1 MDSDQK
7 FIESLQTLI
16 DDLDY
21 ERPNKGEIIKQ
32 HDLFIRVYQEYER
45 HALNIL
51 KRLKNNNSNS
61 KKKLII
67 NDLMAQLAM
76 IYSIRYPEDVETT
89 NNLNNLMKKSATRK
103 RKSRKARQGLC

>member
-21 ERPNKGEIIKQ
+21 ERTNKKTINEE
-32 HDLFIRVYQEYER
+32 HNLFVRVYQEYEKR
-45 HALNIL
+45 ALNIL
-51 KRLKNNNSNS
+51 KGLKNNNSNS

-67 NDLMAQLAM
+67 NDLMSQLAM
-76 IYSIRYPEDVETT
+76 IYSIRYPEDVKT
-89 NNLNNLMKKSATRK
+89 NNLKNLMKKPATRK
-103 RKSRKARQGLC
+103 RKSRKAR